1 LCITFLPKN
10 KTGQDIQMK
19 PVTILELQEN
29 SSFSSELVS
38 GLKTCNLLR
47 LQLLD
52 GNTRELTNPTLGRD
66 FVSGLLEDQKSMG
79 HFRRS
84 ILRSIEFS
92 EDTELNSAVLS
103 YTRRSVGELLIASG
117 FPRTI
122 RFRYLEDRSSFQS
135 CRAIGVVRGFIVSD
149 YQLNPAIPIAA
160 LSAIEV
166 GCE

>member
-1 LCITFLPKN
+1 LQKV
-10 KTGQDIQMK
+10 KTGQDIEMK

-29 SSFSSELVS
+29 SSFSSELLS
-38 GLKTCNLLR
+38 RLKTCNLLR
-47 LQLLD
+47 IQLLD
-52 GNTRELTNPTLGRD
+52 GSTRELTNPTLGRD
-66 FVSGLLEDQKSMG
+66 FVSGLLEDQKSIG

-92 EDTELNSAVLS
+92 EDTEANSAVLS

-117 FPRTI
+117 LPREI
-122 RFRYLEDRSSFQS
+122 RFRYLEEHASFQR
-135 CRAIGVVRGFIVSD
+135 CRAIGVIRGFIVSD
-149 YQLNPAIPIAA
+149 YQLSPAIPIAA